1 MAEGARRPSLGQ
13 IAAAGRRR
21 LREAVDECIDRPYL
35 PQPPDDTDL
44 FLVAYPKSGINWLKW
59 LMATTNLLLSG
70 DKREITFFNHSDFI
84 ADLHSVSRIGPP
96 SLPVPGC
103 RCFTSHAPW
112 IRRYRKV
119 IYLVRDPRLVMPSYH
134 AHLAGRAVW
143 QGSLEAM
150 VEHRLY
156 GIRAWADHVGGWL
169 DKVDATASFT
179 LLRYEDLLA
188 RTTEELTRLYDLLGW
203 RLESAVAAEVLAR
216 VTIERMRAHEAKFN
230 EGHPRRRDTEFVRKG
245 DIKGPRQPV
254 PEAVLRRIEAEA
266 GPLMR
271 RLGYLDA

>member
-1 MAEGARRPSLGQ
+1 MAEGSRRPSLGQ

-21 LREAVDECIDRPYL
+21 LREAVDDCIDRPYL

-84 ADLHSVSRIGPP
+84 ADLHSVSRVGPP
-96 SLPVPGC
+96 TPAG
-103 RCFTSHAPW
+103 
-112 IRRYRKV
+112 
-119 IYLVRDPRLVMPSYH
+119 PRLPLLHQPCALDPALPQGDLSRARSAPRDALLPRPSP
-134 AHLAGRAVW
+134 GRAVW
-143 QGSLEAM
+143 QGSLEEM

-188 RTTEELTRLYDLLGW
+188 RTTQELTRLYDLLGW

-271 RLGYLDA
+271 RLGYLDD